1 MINKVVKI
9 IKYGYDLFWQ
19 EKVISVINIGT
30 TILVAFFIWFGFL
43 SFYFFNQMIN
53 YLQERLDFSIYFK
66 TTISREEILKLQK
79 ILQEFPGVKEVE
91 FISQDVAL
99 EKFQKESKANPVIAK
114 ALQELGSNPLVDYLI
129 VRAENSEVY
138 PKIADYLEKSPYKA
152 YVDYAT
158 YFENQ
163 RVIKKIISL
172 SNQTRF
178 LISFLVIAILI
189 FSALIIFNTSLAS
202 IYSQKESIEVLRIIG
217 AGNWFIRGP
226 FFVYLFITSF
236 LGYLISLGILVLFLM
251 RTENFWPA
259 IVSNLQ
265 PALFISE
272 KFFVLNLS
280 AFGII
285 LLINYL
291 STFIALEKY
300 LKR

>member
-1 MINKVVKI
+1 MINKLIKI

-43 SFYFFNQMIN
+43 SFYFFNQMIS

-66 TTISREEILKLQK
+66 TTISREDILKLQK

-91 FISQDVAL
+91 FVPQDVAL
-99 EKFQKESKANPVIAK
+99 EKFQKETKTNPVIAK
-114 ALQELGSNPLVDYLI
+114 ALKELGSNPLVDYLI

-152 YVDYAT
+152 YVDYTT

-163 RVIKKIISL
+163 RVIKRIILL
-172 SNQTRF
+172 SNQIRF
-178 LISFLVIAILI
+178 IISTLVIVILI
-189 FSALIIFNTSLAS
+189 FSALIIFNTALAS

-226 FFVYLFITSF
+226 FFVYLFINSF

-259 IVSNLQ
+259 IVSNFQ
-265 PALFISE
+265 PSLFISE
-272 KFFVLNLS
+272 NFFVLNLI

-285 LLINYL
+285 LLINYI

-300 LKR
+300 LKI